1 MRELHWIVAI
11 SLRYRYLVAFIA
23 VLLIIFGVAQ
33 VRAMPIDVFPEFAPP
48 QVEIQTPCLGL
59 SAEEVEQLVTAPM
72 EEAFAGLPGLDIM
85 RSKSVE
91 QLSSIKLIFE
101 RGTDLME
108 ARQAIQER
116 MSLVT
121 PTLPTWAAP
130 PHMLPPLS
138 STARTV
144 KIGIRSD
151 TLSVVDLSMITYWT
165 IRERLLRV
173 PGVANVAIWGERID
187 IPTVEVD
194 PKRLA
199 AENVTVTE
207 VMQAMSDSLDSGM
220 VLYSEGSVI
229 GTGGYLDTPEQRLPV
244 FYESTIQNEADLS
257 RIAIEGRQKS
267 DGTPMRIADVADV
280 SRGTWPMIGDA
291 VVNDGEGLLLIVE
304 KFPWANTVAVT
315 DGVEKAMAEMAPGLP
330 EVEYDTTIFR
340 PATFVE
346 MSIDNLTNA
355 ILIGAVLVIVI
366 LLIFLYEWRI
376 ALISATI
383 IPLSLMATML
393 VLPFFGASV
402 STINVMVLAGL
413 VIAVG
418 AVVDDAIVDVEN
430 IVRRLRQQRAEGA
443 DIPTSRIIVEASVE
457 VRNAI
462 IYASLIEAVALAP
475 VFFLEGLSGAFF
487 QPLALAYV
495 IAVLVSGLIAMTI
508 TPALSFILLRNA
520 PLEKRESPIM
530 PWLHRNYERVL
541 KPIVARPV
549 IAILAFIFIASTGL
563 GIYPRLGQELLPSFK
578 ERDFLMHWLGKPGTS
593 HPEMVRISQ
602 LACQELMT
610 IEGVRNCGSH
620 IGQALL
626 MDEVYGVYF
635 GENWVSVDPSVDYDE
650 TLNKIQALVDGY
662 PGLYRDVQTYL
673 KERIREVLTG
683 SSHPIVIRIYGEDMT
698 VLREKAHEVEE
709 RLGNI
714 NGLTDVHVEF
724 LVDIPQV
731 DIKVDLAKAQEYGL
745 KPGDVRRQSGYLL
758 AGEEAG
764 DIHEA
769 HRTYDVNIWS
779 PVSYRDSMTDIYN
792 LPIEAPDGRR
802 VALQE
807 IADINIVPTA
817 NAVNR
822 ENLARRI
829 HIEAEID
836 GIDLGTAVTAVR
848 DALDEIEFPVGYYPE
863 MLGEFAE
870 RQQASQN
877 LFRIS
882 LLSAILIFFLL
893 YISFGSF
900 RLALMSFLSL
910 PAALVGGVLA
920 AYFTGGI
927 LSLGSLVGFLT
938 ILGIAARNGIMLI
951 NHYQHLENEEG
962 EEFGLQLIMRGAQER
977 VSPILMTG
985 LTTGLALVPLVISG
999 NLPGHEIEHP
1009 MAIVILGGLITST
1022 LVNLFIVPA
1031 LYLLFGK
1038 RQKSSHSDNGTTF
1051 AAA

>member
-1 MRELHWIVAI
+1 MSELRWVVAT
-11 SLRYRYLVAFIA
+11 SLRYRYLVVFIA

-33 VRAMPIDVFPEFAPP
+33 VGAMPVDVFPEFAPP

-59 SAEEVEQLVTAPM
+59 SAEEVEALVTAPM
-72 EEAFAGLPGLDIM
+72 EEAFNGLPGLSIL

-116 MSLVT
+116 LALVT

-138 STARTV
+138 STARTLKV
-144 KIGIRSD
+144 GISSEVY
-151 TLSVVDLSMITYWT
+151 SVEELSMITYWT

-173 PGVANVAIWGERID
+173 PGVANVAIWGERIQ
-187 IPTVEVD
+187 IPTVQVD
-194 PKRLA
+194 PVRLA
-199 AENVTVTE
+199 AQSLTVE
-207 VMQAMSDSLDSGM
+207 EILQATSDTLDSGM
-220 VLYSEGSVI
+220 VQFSSGAVV
-229 GTGGYLDTPEQRLPV
+229 GTGGYLETPNQRLPIH
-244 FYESTIQNEADLS
+244 FSLPIESSEELGKV
-257 RIAIEGRQKS
+257 AIGKS
-267 DGTPMRIADVADV
+267 AEDGTPLKLEDVADV
-280 SRGTWPMIGDA
+280 VDGTWPMIGDA
-291 VVNDGEGLLLIVE
+291 VINGGEGLLLIVE

-315 DGVEKAMAEMAPGLP
+315 QGVEKAFTDMKPGLTGIDI
-330 EVEYDTTIFR
+330 DTTIFR
-340 PATFVE
+340 PATFIE

-366 LLIFLYEWRI
+366 LLLFLYEWRI

-430 IVRRLRQQRAEGA
+430 IVRRLRQQRTAGA
-443 DIPTSRIIVEASVE
+443 DIPTSQIIVEASVE

-462 IYASLIEAVALAP
+462 IYASMIEAVALAP

-495 IAVLVSGLIAMTI
+495 IAVLVSGLIALTI
-508 TPALSFILLRNA
+508 TPALSYILLRNS
-520 PLEKRESPIM
+520 PLEKRESPIL
-530 PWLHRNYERVL
+530 PWIHRAYARML
-541 KPIVARPV
+541 TPITRSPAM
-549 IAILAFIFIASTGL
+549 AFIAFIIIAGTGI

-578 ERDFLMHWLGKPGTS
+578 ERDFLMHWLTKPGTS

-635 GENWVSVDPSVDYDE
+635 GENWISVDPSVDYDA
-650 TLNKIQALVDGY
+650 TLNTVQALVDGY

-683 SSHPIVIRIYGEDMT
+683 SSHPIVIRIYGEDMDT
-698 VLREKAHEVEE
+698 LRRKATEVEE
-709 RLGNI
+709 RLVQI
-714 NGLTDVHVEF
+714 EGLADVHVEF

-731 DIKVDLAKAQEYGL
+731 DVKVDLTKAQEYGL
-745 KPGDVRRQSGYLL
+745 KPGDVRRQAGYLL

-764 DIHEA
+764 DIHLA

-779 PVSYRDSMTDIYN
+779 IPQQRNSMSDIYN
-792 LPIEAPDGRR
+792 LPIDAPNGRQVR
-802 VALQE
+802 LAD

-829 HIEAEID
+829 NIEAEVE
-836 GIDLGTAVTAVR
+836 GRDLGSAVADVQA
-848 DALDEIEFPVGYYPE
+848 ALNELEFPIGYYPE
-863 MLGEFAE
+863 MIGEYTE
-870 RQQASQN
+870 RQAAQQN
-877 LFRIS
+877 LLRVAGI
-882 LLSAILIFFLL
+882 SAILIFMLL
-893 YISFGSF
+893 WMSFSNF

-920 AYFTGGI
+920 AYFTGGV

-951 NHYQHLENEEG
+951 NHYQHLEEHEG
-962 EEFGLQLIMRGAQER
+962 ETFGLSLVLRGAQER
-977 VSPILMTG
+977 VAPILMTG

-1009 MAIVILGGLITST
+1009 MAIVILGGLLTST

-1038 RQKSSHSDNGTTF
+1038 HKSPPQLDGGALQT
-1051 AAA
+1051 A

>member
-1 MRELHWIVAI
+1 MRELHAIVAL
-11 SLRYRYLVAFIA
+11 SLRYRYLMAFIA
-23 VLLIIFGVAQ
+23 VLLIVFGVAQ
-33 VRAMPIDVFPEFAPP
+33 VRALPIDVFPEFAPP
-48 QVEIQTPCLGL
+48 QVEVQTPCLGL
-59 SAEEVEQLVTAPM
+59 SAEEVEELVTAPM

-91 QLSSIKLIFE
+91 QLSSIKLIFK

-108 ARQAIQER
+108 ARQALQER
-116 MSLVT
+116 LSLVV

-130 PHMLPPLS
+130 PNMLPPLS
-138 STARTV
+138 STARTM

-151 TLSVVDLSMITYWT
+151 TVSVVDLSMITYWT

-187 IPTVEVD
+187 IPTVRVD
-194 PKRLA
+194 PEQLKA
-199 AENVTVTE
+199 KDVSVTE

-220 VLYSEGSVI
+220 VLYSEGAVI
-229 GTGGYLDTPEQRLPV
+229 GTGGYLDTADQRLPIHYQSAV
-244 FYESTIQNEADLS
+244 QSEADLG
-257 RIAIEGRQKS
+257 RIPLNGRVGA
-267 DGTPMRIADVADV
+267 DGAPMRINDVATVARD
-280 SRGTWPMIGDA
+280 TWPMIGDA
-291 VVNDGEGLLLIVE
+291 VVNGGEGLLLIVE

-315 DGVEKAMAEMAPGLP
+315 NGVEKAIEEMRPGLP
-330 EVEYDTTIFR
+330 GVEIDTTIFR

-355 ILIGAVLVIVI
+355 ILIGAILVVVVL
-366 LLIFLYEWRI
+366 LLFLYEWRI

-393 VLPFFGASV
+393 VLPLFGATV

-462 IYASLIEAVALAP
+462 IYASMIEAVALMP
-475 VFFLEGLSGAFF
+475 VFFLQGLSGAFF

-520 PLEKRESPIM
+520 PLEKRESPIV

-541 KPIVARPV
+541 RPVVARPV
-549 IAILAFIFIASTGL
+549 VAILAFVFIAATGL

-578 ERDFLMHWLGKPGTS
+578 ERDFLMHWLTKPGTS

-610 IEGVRNCGSH
+610 VEGVRNCGSH

-635 GENWVSVDPSVDYDE
+635 GENWISVDPSVDYNA
-650 TLNKIQALVDGY
+650 TLDKIHELVDGY

-683 SSHPIVIRIYGEDMT
+683 SSHPIVIRVYGEDLN
-698 VLREKAHEVEE
+698 VLREKAAEIADHLNQIE
-709 RLGNI
+709 
-714 NGLTDVHVEF
+714 GLKDVHVEF
-724 LVDIPQV
+724 LVDVPQV
-731 DIKVDLAKAQEYGL
+731 DVKVDLVKAQAYGL

-758 AGEEAG
+758 AGEETG
-764 DIHEA
+764 DIHLA
-769 HRTYDVNIWS
+769 NRTFDVNIWS
-779 PVSYRDSMTDIYN
+779 PPSYRDSMTDIYN
-792 LPIEAPDGRR
+792 LPIEAPDGRW
-802 VALQE
+802 VSLQE
-807 IADINIVPTA
+807 IADINIVPTP
-817 NAVNR
+817 NGVNR

-829 HIEAEID
+829 NIEAEVE
-836 GIDLGTAVTAVR
+836 GIDLGTAVAQVR
-848 DALDEIEFPVGYYPE
+848 TALDGIDFPIGYYPE
-863 MLGEFAE
+863 MLGEYAE
-870 RQQASQN
+870 RQAASQN
-877 LFRIS
+877 LFRI
-882 LLSAILIFFLL
+882 AILAAVLIFFLL
-893 YISFGSF
+893 YISFGSI
-900 RLALMSFLSL
+900 RLSLMSFLSL

-920 AYFTGGI
+920 AFFTGGI

-938 ILGIAARNGIMLI
+938 ILGIAARNGIMMI
-951 NHYQHLENEEG
+951 NHYQHLEDYEG
-962 EEFGLQLIMRGAQER
+962 ETFGMHLILRGARER

-1038 RQKSSHSDNGTTF
+1038 RNKVTPTDTGSLQ
-1051 AAA
+1051 AA